1 MASILTNVGS
11 MVALQTLRSTT
22 ADLETTQNRISTG
35 MKVSTAKDNS
45 SYWSIATTMKSD
57 VSALKVLNE
66 NISLSAATV
75 STARVGVENINGLM
89 SKINDQLTLA
99 TSASVDHNKIA
110 NEINSLVAQVTSTIK
125 ASSYNGENLL
135 DNIKTTT
142 LVVSVK
148 RDSTGVSAVTD
159 SIKAQ
164 NLGAS
169 ATPPTATVTQQTT
182 DPVTGVT
189 TGTAAYGAGTGA
201 TVTDFISGIAAA
213 LKAGTTS
220 VDRAA
225 MAKAIQAEID
235 TQMDTVTSF
244 AAELGAVGT
253 RLELQQNFTSKL
265 VDSLNTGIG
274 ALVDADLNEESS
286 RLQALQVQQQLGT
299 QALSIANQAPK
310 NILSLFR

>member
-22 ADLETTQNRISTG
+22 ANLETTQNRISTG

-89 SKINDQLTLA
+89 TKINDQLTLA
-99 TSASVDHNKIA
+99 TSASVDHDKIA
-110 NEINSLVAQVTSTIK
+110 NEIDSLVAQVTSTIK

-135 DNIKTTT
+135 DNVKTTT

-148 RDSTGVSAVTD
+148 RDDTGVSAVTD

-169 ATPPTATVTQQTT
+169 ATPVAPTVTQQTT

-189 TGTAAYGAGTGA
+189 TGTAAYTAGAGG
-201 TVTDFISGIAAA
+201 TVTDFISGISAA
-213 LKAGTTS
+213 LKAGGTT

-235 TQMDTVTSF
+235 TQMDTVTAY

-253 RLELQQNFTSKL
+253 RLELQQDFTSKL

-274 ALVDADLNEESS
+274 ALVDADLNEESA

-299 QALSIANQAPK
+299 QALSIANQAPQ

>member
-22 ADLETTQNRISTG
+22 SNLEVTQNRISTG
-35 MKVSTAKDNS
+35 LKVATAKDNS

-57 VSALKVLNE
+57 VSALKTLNE

-75 STARVGVENINGLM
+75 STARVGVENINDLM

-99 TSASVDHNKIA
+99 TSSSVDHDKIA
-110 NEINSLVAQVTSTIK
+110 DEIDSLVSQVTSTIE
-125 ASSYNGENLL
+125 AASYNGENLL
-135 DNIKTTT
+135 NNAKTTT

-148 RDSTGVSAVTD
+148 RTDAGVAAVTD
-159 SIKAQ
+159 SITAQ

-169 ATPPTATVTQQTT
+169 ATPPTATVTQQVT

-189 TGTAAYGAGTGA
+189 TGTAAYDAGTGA
-201 TVTDFISGIAAA
+201 TVTDFISGISAA

-225 MAKAIQAEID
+225 MAKVIQEAID
-235 TQMDTVTSF
+235 TQMDTVTAY

-253 RLELQQNFTSKL
+253 RLELQQDFTSKL
-265 VDSLNTGIG
+265 VDSLNEGIG
-274 ALVDADLNEESS
+274 ALVDADLDEESA

-299 QALSIANQAPK
+299 QALSIANQAPQ

>member
-22 ADLETTQNRISTG
+22 SNLETTQNRISTG
-35 MKVSTAKDNS
+35 LKVATAKDNS

-57 VSALKVLNE
+57 VSALKTLNE

-75 STARVGVENINGLM
+75 STARVGVENINDLM
-89 SKINDQLTLA
+89 TKINDQLTLA
-99 TSASVDHNKIA
+99 TSSSVDHDKIA
-110 NEINSLVAQVTSTIK
+110 DEIDSLVSQVKSTIE
-125 ASSYNGENLL
+125 AASYNGENLL
-135 DNIKTTT
+135 NNAKTTT

-148 RDSTGVSAVTD
+148 RTDAGVSAVTD
-159 SIKAQ
+159 SITAQ

-169 ATPPTATVTQQTT
+169 ATAPTATITQQST

-189 TGTAAYGAGTGA
+189 TGTAAYDAGTGA
-201 TVTDFISGIAAA
+201 TVTDFISGISAA

-225 MAKAIQAEID
+225 MAKVIQESID
-235 TQMDTVTSF
+235 TQMDTVTSY

-253 RLELQQNFTSKL
+253 RLELQQDFTSKL
-265 VDSLNTGIG
+265 VDSLNEGVG
-274 ALVDADLNEESS
+274 ALVDADLDEESA
-286 RLQALQVQQQLGT
+286 RLQALQVQQQLGI
-299 QALSIANQAPK
+299 QALSIANQSPQT
-310 NILSLFR
+310 ILSLFQ

>member
-11 MVALQTLRSTT
+11 MVALQTLRNTT
-22 ADLETTQNRISTG
+22 SNLEVTQNRISTG

-99 TSASVDHNKIA
+99 TSASVDHDKIA
-110 NEINSLVAQVTSTIK
+110 NEIDSLVAQVTSTIK

-135 DNIKTTT
+135 DNVKTTT

-148 RDSTGVSAVTD
+148 RDDTGVSAVTD

-169 ATPPTATVTQQTT
+169 ATPVAPTVTQQTT

-189 TGTAAYGAGTGA
+189 TGTAAYTAGAGG
-201 TVTDFISGIAAA
+201 TVTDFISGISAA
-213 LKAGTTS
+213 LKAGTTT

-235 TQMDTVTSF
+235 TQMDTVTAY

-253 RLELQQNFTSKL
+253 RLELQQDFTSKL

-274 ALVDADLNEESS
+274 ALVDADLNEESA

-299 QALSIANQAPK
+299 QALSIANQAPQ